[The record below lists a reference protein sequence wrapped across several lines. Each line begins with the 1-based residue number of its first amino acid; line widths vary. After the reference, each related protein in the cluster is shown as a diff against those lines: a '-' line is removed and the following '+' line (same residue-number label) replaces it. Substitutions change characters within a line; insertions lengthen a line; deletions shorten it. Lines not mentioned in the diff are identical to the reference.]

1 MKGSHPPGVE
11 FELSQAFISGDI
23 SRFSF
28 PPPPRTWRTGQPH
41 SAPESMLRAAFAA
54 ATGGGAAGVP
64 GAGAVG
70 GGVVVG
76 GGGAGPGC
84 VATLAT
90 PVVPGV
96 VPCPGDA
103 SIGFTAYAAVPA
115 PQPVYAYNSG
125 AQGGG
130 GAQQLPPA
138 PSSEYYG
145 GGNYVG
151 GQQKQFSFVTDT
163 TGTAA
168 AAPTFCI
175 PQQAQRAHSGC
186 ASEAGV
192 EILQI
197 LGGGAPATHTTHT
210 AMFAASLSPPSR
222 SFLTNPITRDHRFGN
237 APILNNIVTATGS
250 GPAVPDSMAF
260 SPPQ

>member
-1 MKGSHPPGVE
+1 MG
-11 FELSQAFISGDI
+11 
-23 SRFSF
+23 
-28 PPPPRTWRTGQPH
+28 
-41 SAPESMLRAAFAA
+41 
-54 ATGGGAAGVP
+54 
-64 GAGAVG
+64 GAGAVAG
-70 GGVVVG
+70 GL
-76 GGGAGPGC
+76 GGAG
-84 VATLAT
+84 
-90 PVVPGV
+90 GV
-96 VPCPGDA
+96 LPPGDA

-130 GAQQLPPA
+130 GAQQLPPV

>member
-1 MKGSHPPGVE
+1 
-11 FELSQAFISGDI
+11 
-23 SRFSF
+23 
-28 PPPPRTWRTGQPH
+28 
-41 SAPESMLRAAFAA
+41 MLRAAFAA